1 MWISPDSNRELLHQ
15 DFRFCFRLYVCQVL
29 IAYYLTRDA
38 IRAFLPQKLSV
49 FRFRHLSVCLYNR
62 GILHEQKDSL

>member
-1 MWISPDSNRELLHQ
+1 MWISPDSNRELLQ
-15 DFRFCFRLYVCQVL
+15 SGFSFLLPFVRMSSVNSILP
-29 IAYYLTRDA
+29 ARDA